1 MSQHA
6 PRHAASE
13 SAGTIC
19 PGCHALPMSVP
30 TRSVRGSA
38 RNSDAKQCGE
48 VEAVGDGEGV
58 IGGVAVVDGVPVDVA
73 LTVAVC
79 DAVPVLVGVAV
90 TVDDAVVVAVAV
102 IDAVCVVVALPV
114 LLPVD
119 DGEAVV
125 LAVREDVG
133 VEDGVMSDAK
143 LRPRYTGTFTLPSA
157 ASQAPSADSLMAPV
171 QPLDGMSWLT
181 LESNTQGTRVTG
193 MSAAG
198 SVPEDTTGELE
209 KTLQ

>member
-1 MSQHA
+1 
-6 PRHAASE
+6 
-13 SAGTIC
+13 
-19 PGCHALPMSVP
+19 MSVP

-38 RNSDAKQCGE
+38 RNSDAKQCDDA
-48 VEAVGDGEGV
+48 EAVGDGEGV

-79 DAVPVLVGVAV
+79 DAVCVELP
-90 TVDDAVVVAVAV
+90 
-102 IDAVCVVVALPV
+102 VVVALPV

-133 VEDGVMSDAK
+133 VDDGVMSDSR

-181 LESNTQGTRVTG
+181 LESSTHITEVTVVDNWPETGTPLI
-193 MSAAG
+193 AQFA
-198 SVPEDTTGELE
+198 E
-209 KTLQ
+209 